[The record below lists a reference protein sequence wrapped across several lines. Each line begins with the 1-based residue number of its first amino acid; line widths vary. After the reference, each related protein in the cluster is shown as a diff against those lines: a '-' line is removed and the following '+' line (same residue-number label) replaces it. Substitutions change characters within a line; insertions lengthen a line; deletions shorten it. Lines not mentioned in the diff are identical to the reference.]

1 MAAQV
6 TGAPRAGVRPEAADL
21 LRKICDKVL
30 APYGLA
36 ESAQRAKAAAGSQE
50 QKNTVILVGEINRG
64 KSALANALVGVDG
77 ASPAGPDFT
86 TAVPVAIGPATPEV
100 PAGYAALLAGNRAE
114 IVPAAELG
122 AYIGRDSQSGA
133 GFVPTRAYVAV
144 AHSALGNA
152 TVIDEPG
159 IGGIDAMTA
168 MPHADT
174 HDHASVVVVVT
185 DASTPLTRPEMEF
198 LRTASDRNAS
208 VVVAVTK
215 TDKNLTRFRQIVR
228 EDEDL
233 ILEHVGRDI
242 PVLPLSSVVQ
252 FLPEF
257 TEAGAHGQQGATGV
271 ETAGVAELRRAI
283 AARFTRAGSLPL
295 ANGLRI
301 AAGGLE
307 QIDDG
312 LLEHIEAL
320 KHAEDC
326 LPELQKRT
334 AELEELIRTKETWQE
349 YLVRDMTIARRDA
362 MERLDADLTAVKN
375 SWLSFIDSEG
385 MKVLR
390 RDPQHYTRRVEEDFQ
405 RAVVSNVEAFTQ
417 QIGQLVRARFR
428 DAALAES
435 VTDEILSN
443 LVVGEM
449 ESVAFERKLKDAF
462 DPMLLMMGMSGG
474 SMLGTVLGASVF
486 AGVGMVAG
494 VGWFGVN
501 AAYRSMKHGKSQL
514 QQWLRETAA
523 AAQKHTAGIY
533 DRLAAEARAVIMV
546 RYRVY
551 LEHEIEKV
559 RGIRKQVEQAQAQ
572 EAKQR
577 EEQVQRDERKRR
589 TVMRLRER
597 VEELIEALLEE
608 AAEPVRQEEGE

>member
-6 TGAPRAGVRPEAADL
+6 TGASRAGVRPEAADL

-36 ESAQRAKAAAGSQE
+36 ESARRAKAAAGNQE

-77 ASPAGPDFT
+77 ASPVGPDFT

-100 PAGYAALLAGNRAE
+100 PAGCAALIAGPRVE

-122 AYIGRDSQSGA
+122 AYTGRDSQLGA

-144 AHSALGNA
+144 AHSALGNV

-159 IGGIDAMTA
+159 IGGIGAMTG
-168 MPHADT
+168 MPRADT
-174 HDHASVVVVVT
+174 HKQASVVVMVT

-198 LRTASDRNAS
+198 LRAASDGNAS

-233 ILEHVGRDI
+233 ILEHIGRDV

-257 TEAGAHGQQGATGV
+257 TEAGALAQQGAMGV

-283 AARFTRAGSLPL
+283 AQRFARAGSLPL
-295 ANGLRI
+295 ANGLRV
-301 AAGGLE
+301 AAGGLA

-312 LLEHIEAL
+312 LLKHIEAL
-320 KHAEDC
+320 KHAEDS
-326 LPELQKRT
+326 LPEFKRRT
-334 AELEELIRTKETWQE
+334 AELEALNRTKETWHE

-362 MERLDADLTAVKN
+362 MERLDADLAAVKH
-375 SWLSFIDSEG
+375 SWISFIDSEG

-405 RAVVSNVEAFTQ
+405 RAVVSNVEAFMK
-417 QIGQLVRARFR
+417 QIEQLVRARFH
-428 DAALAES
+428 DEALAES
-435 VTDEILSN
+435 ITEEILSN
-443 LVVGEM
+443 VAVGEI
-449 ESVAFERKLKDAF
+449 ESVEFERKLKDAF
-462 DPMLLMMGMSGG
+462 DPMLLMMGVSGG

-486 AGVGMVAG
+486 AGVGVVAG

-533 DRLAAEARAVIMV
+533 DRLSAEARAVIMV

-551 LEHEIEKV
+551 LENEIKKV
-559 RGIRKQVEQAQAQ
+559 RRICNQVERAQAQ
-572 EAKQR
+572 EARQR
-577 EEQVQRDERKRR
+577 EDQVQRDEKKRQ
-589 TVMRLRER
+589 TVMHLRER
-597 VEELIEALLEE
+597 AEELIEALLDE